1 MTDPSRPLRPGDQV
15 FLVDGSSFVFRA
27 YFQSMNQDRKY
38 NVRPSDGLP
47 TGAVR
52 LFCTKIL
59 QFLREGAVG
68 MKPTHLA
75 IVFDK
80 SEHTF
85 RNELFAGY
93 KANRSDPPSELV
105 PQFSLTREAVRA
117 FGLIPIEQ
125 AGLEADDLIATY
137 ACRASEAG
145 ADVLIVSADKDLM
158 QLVGDRVTFY
168 DPESGLKG
176 KPGYRPERRL
186 DRAGVIEK
194 FGAPPEQVP
203 DIQALVGDS
212 TDNVPGVPGIGPKAA
227 ATLIGELGSLEAIL
241 AYKDRPAELD
251 AVLSARLA
259 ELQAELDTLAGE
271 PVKISSGA
279 QIAAVLTG
287 KFGVADLPLDKKGK
301 PTADAETLER
311 LGCDLAF
318 CRALVRAR
326 NLSRVIGA
334 TARKVLDNADQAL
347 LSKRLV
353 TLECNAALAVPTEEL
368 ALDGVDARR
377 LVAFFKAL
385 ELNQLVKRVAEAYD
399 VEAGA
404 VDADPR
410 LAATGDGAKWQAPDG
425 EFQRKAATA
434 GTGADELSRPPISS
448 LPEIGSS
455 LRKSGTPDLRR
466 GKEGEGSAGAGAA
479 TSAPPP
485 ASLPSPTREEGVPS
499 PAALAAARAAEI
511 AAIPFDTSCYPC
523 IRTLD
528 ELDAWIARAQEAGLV
543 AFDTETESLDA
554 NRTELAGF
562 SLALAPGEACYVPLA
577 HRSADEGLFGSGRM
591 PDQLDADAALQRMKP
606 LFQNPAVL
614 KIGHNIKFDWVVL
627 KRHGIDVQP
636 FDDTMLMSYV
646 LDAGRYGLAG
656 HGMDELAQRHLNH
669 RTIRF
674 AEVTGTGKAAV
685 SFDRVALDRATCYAA
700 EDADVTLRLWR
711 VLKPRLAA
719 ERRTTVY
726 ETLERALI
734 DVVARMEMRG
744 IAVDR
749 QILSRLSGDF
759 AQTLARL
766 EHEIHELAGETFSPG
781 SPKQIGD
788 ILFGKMGLPG
798 ARKTA
803 TGQWATGANVLEEL
817 AGAGHELPRKLLEWR
832 QLAKLK
838 STYTDALQ
846 GYTHPETGRVHTCYS
861 LAATTTGRLSSSEP
875 NLQNI
880 PIRTEEGRKIRAA
893 FVPGPGRKIIS
904 ADYSQIE
911 LRVLAHMADIP
922 QLRQAFADGID
933 IHAATASAMFGV
945 PLDQM
950 TPDLRRNA
958 KTINFGIIYGIS
970 AFGLAERLGIDR
982 GEAGAF
988 IKQYFERFP
997 GIRDYIEGTKAF
1009 CRENGYVTTLFGRV
1023 CHYPDIKISNP
1034 SQRAAVERQAINA
1047 PIQGTAADIIR
1058 RAMIRMEDALAAEK
1072 LSARMLLQVHDELV
1086 FEAPDEEV
1094 ETTLPVIR
1102 RVMEEAP
1109 HPIVR
1114 LSVPLA
1120 VDARAAG
1127 NWDEAH

>member
-1 MTDPSRPLRPGDQV
+1 MSDRSRPLGSGDQV

-52 LFCTKIL
+52 LFCTKL
-59 QFLREGAVG
+59 FQFIREGAVG
-68 MKPTHLA
+68 VKPTHLA
-75 IVFDK
+75 IIFDK
-80 SEHTF
+80 AEESF
-85 RNELFAGY
+85 RNDIFADY
-93 KANRSDPPSELV
+93 KSNRNEPPSDLV
-105 PQFSLTREAVRA
+105 PQFPLTREAVKA

-125 AGLEADDLIATY
+125 SGLEADDLIATY
-137 ACRASEAG
+137 ACRASEVG
-145 ADVLIVSADKDLM
+145 AEVLIVSADKDLM
-158 QLVGDRVTFY
+158 QLVRPGVTFY

-176 KPGYRPERRL
+176 KPGYRPERKL
-186 DRAGVIEK
+186 DRDGVIEK

-203 DIQALVGDS
+203 DIQALVGDA

-241 AYKDRPAELD
+241 AYKDQPEELD
-251 AVLSARLA
+251 AVLTARLA
-259 ELQAELDTLAGE
+259 EMQKELDEFAGE
-271 PVKISSGA
+271 PVKINSGA
-279 QIAAVLTG
+279 QIAAILTE
-287 KFGVADLPLDKKGK
+287 KFNVSDLPLDKKGK

-311 LGCDLAF
+311 LGCDLPF
-318 CRALVRAR
+318 CRTLVRAR

-334 TARKVLDNADQAL
+334 TARKVLDHSEQAL
-347 LSKRLV
+347 LSKKLV
-353 TLECNAALAVPTEEL
+353 TLECDATLEVPTEDL
-368 ALDGVDARR
+368 ILNDVDATR
-377 LVAFFKAL
+377 LIAFFKAL
-385 ELNQLVKRVAEAYD
+385 ELNQLVRRVAEAYD
-399 VEAGA
+399 VDAGA
-404 VDADPR
+404 VEPDSR
-410 LAATGDGAKWQAPDG
+410 LAANGSALKWQA
-425 EFQRKAATA
+425 AAPAAAEKDTGA
-434 GTGADELSRPPISS
+434 GTGTLPSRPVR
-448 LPEIGSS
+448 E
-455 LRKSGTPDLRR
+455 RD
-466 GKEGEGSAGAGAA
+466 GEESAGAGSNRLARL
-479 TSAPPP
+479 P
-485 ASLPSPTREEGVPS
+485 PSPTRAEGLLN
-499 PAALAAARAAEI
+499 PAALAAARAAET
-511 AAIPFDTSCYPC
+511 AKIPFKSEAYRCV
-523 IRTLD
+523 RTLD
-528 ELDAWIARAQEAGLV
+528 ELGTWIARAREKGLV
-543 AFDTETESLDA
+543 AFDTETNSLDA
-554 NRTELAGF
+554 NRAELVGF
-562 SLALAPGEACYVPLA
+562 SLALAPGEACYVPLS
-577 HRSADEGLFGSGRM
+577 HGSEKDLFGGGRL
-591 PDQLDADAALQRMKP
+591 PDQLEAATALER
-606 LFQNPAVL
+606 LRSLLEDRSVL
-614 KIGHNIKFDWVVL
+614 KVGHNVKFDWLVL
-627 KRHGIDVQP
+627 KRHGIELDP

-646 LDAGRYGLAG
+646 LDAGRHGLAG

-674 AEVTGTGKAAV
+674 KDVAGSGKAAV
-685 SFDRVALDRATCYAA
+685 TFDKVTLERATCYAA

-711 VLKPRLAA
+711 LLKPRLAT
-719 ERRTTVY
+719 ERRMTVY
-726 ETLERALI
+726 ETLERSLI
-734 DVVARMEMRG
+734 DVIARMEMRG

-803 TGQWATGANVLEEL
+803 TGQWATGANILEEL
-817 AGAGHELPRKLLEWR
+817 AAEGHELPKKLLEWR

-846 GYTHPETGRVHTCYS
+846 GYMHPETGRVHTCYS

-893 FVPGPGRKIIS
+893 FVAGPGRKIVS

-982 GEAGAF
+982 SEAGAF

-1023 CHYPDIKISNP
+1023 CHYPDIKVSNP

-1058 RAMIRMEDALAAEK
+1058 RAMTRMERALAEAK

-1086 FEAPDEEV
+1086 FDAPDEEI
-1094 ETTLPVIR
+1094 EATLPVIR
-1102 RVMEEAP
+1102 KVMEEAP
-1109 HPIVR
+1109 QPAVHLR
-1114 LSVPLA
+1114 VPLA